1 MDKQKVKKT
10 NLIEKPIVLDPSMQ
24 IGLRQGSL
32 VIQQPTP
39 LGVKQTIFE
48 LTAPPEVKAE
58 IKKRKEEIKS
68 FAYQFA
74 TDAFFTVVSFFVPT
88 IGIFTWPARLMRMG
102 KTAKAI
108 GTFLVNIDKLK
119 AFRYVKPLAEE
130 FKTAF
135 VVYLG
140 EQAVSQFTERV
151 KPTPLFEVYKDFLLG
166 RASIGA
172 FGKGLKAGYKAGKAV
187 AEPLVE
193 FAYSKFP
200 KLPLYV
206 HKALDAFY
214 KTFFGIS
221 REAWL
226 TLNKLAGRLQPHLL
240 EAKVAQELFSALD
253 HPEVKKELEQYVSH
267 LRQGLHRRADL
278 FDDKFYEKIQEK
290 VPGFTRDTLKQ
301 LSDVIYLKLLQMDNL
316 HSPILA
322 SFIERVLQGH
332 PAPTFRDLFWAKIK
346 ADLGE
351 IWEDSK
357 KAFVENAWRMTLG
370 AVKKVGGGVKKLEE
384 KPKEEKQLNNLAL
397 SFMKRLYEDKGMKKY
412 RTGRVVILHYLFEP
426 LFKLHGHDPFALLTK
441 GLKVNVDTKKL
452 GSMVQNLMEKKEQ
465 SFSAFLETLGEY
477 AYKHGTDF
485 FFIRNRV
492 WNLMKGDYR
501 GLQKLW
507 QREYVPIVEQFFEQ
521 YIPRLGFKH
530 PLRRLGL
537 KEATPQDIL
546 EPLDIDRIYSDSL
559 YKFMMRHHPYSVLKP
574 RFYNSIEDILVIGI
588 PSTIVKILIEH
599 PNLMHEPEKL
609 AEAVLKEFGF
619 TGGLTIPK
627 WIANKFVVPQ
637 FMHNLYNHIDEIL
650 RHPEIIA
657 KLSDPLTK
665 VHEFTLMDKTVRMTG
680 GMLDALKDYFI
691 AITGRVS
698 GAWQESKVYT
708 INRLWKRAFLFL
720 SPFFHASALTLS
732 ALALKGNYRITA
744 WDIVGRALMDSL
756 QVTFRGLSHPE
767 YGYMA
772 KEVVETINQLTKQG
786 YKINEIILSGW
797 NEGEALWGNYILT
810 GKNILH
816 ELLKKGDGQAFK
828 ELMKEFEKYELKLK
842 ADKVLNVVHGFERW
856 LWAGYYQGLKL
867 RTAYAL
873 VNAYKKGLLTADDLV
888 KNLNTINYIY
898 GGLHTWYYV
907 NPNLAQFYRLLL
919 FAPDWYLT
927 LFHNFRTWL
936 HGDAPLVMNFF
947 PAILRM
953 RFYLS
958 VYANY
963 AFNGH
968 SPWDNYNLRD
978 PKEWLRLFLKDWPEL
993 FKVHVPIVDSRGHY
1007 RVFTFNLLG
1016 FDIEPLEMV
1025 GILPFMKNLYI
1036 ALSHPTM
1043 SLDQRILK
1051 VSLGTLG
1058 EWIEFWYRKASMMMR
1073 FFIKM
1078 YEATRPKFG
1087 SVKEDAPTAQ
1097 EDFLEAV
1104 QDFAP
1109 LALVQLFVT
1118 LRYPYKATPEVREV
1132 IRVASV
1138 LNTVGL
1144 KTQVRDNLTYLLF
1157 ENRHRKQVVSEILT
1171 RWLENYR
1178 EIKQEEKRLKKE
1190 FGLKVGKSR
1199 DVYKSLLVS
1208 LSHAYYNYYMHPW
1221 LRKNVH
1227 RDFSEIKEEA
1237 KKILLLMR
1245 EDIKAS
1251 ALPNKMKYDLWEAI
1265 KKRFSSELWDAYKTI
1280 AKRDLPEV
1288 IERRIREKRM
1298 REEVE

>member
-1 MDKQKVKKT
+1 MSTKKKDQTIILPPDLEFQK
-10 NLIEKPIVLDPSMQ
+10 S
-24 IGLRQGSL
+24 SL
-32 VIQQPTP
+32 VIEQPTP
-39 LGVKQTIFE
+39 SKVKETVFE

-74 TDAFFTVVSFFVPT
+74 TDTVFTVVSFFVPT
-88 IGIFTWPARLMRMG
+88 VGVLTWPARLLRMG
-102 KTAKAI
+102 KTAEAI
-108 GTFLVNIDKLK
+108 GAFLANVDKLK
-119 AFRYVKPLAEE
+119 AFRYVKPFAEE
-130 FKTAF
+130 FKVAST
-135 VVYLG
+135 VYLG
-140 EQAVSQFTERV
+140 EQAVSHFTDKV

-166 RASIGA
+166 RTFIGA
-172 FGKGLKAGYKAGKAV
+172 FGKGLKAGYKAGK
-187 AEPLVE
+187 EISKTLVD

-200 KLPLYV
+200 QLPNHV
-206 HKALDAFY
+206 NKALNAFY
-214 KTFFGIS
+214 KNFFGIS

-226 TLNKLAGRLQPHLL
+226 TLNKLSGKLQPHLL

-253 HPEVKKELEQYVSH
+253 HPEVKKELEQYVEH

-278 FDDKFYEKIQEK
+278 FDDHFYENIRRFY
-290 VPGFTRDTLKQ
+290 VPNFTRDTLKQ

-316 HSPILA
+316 NSPILA
-322 SFIERVLQGH
+322 SFIERVIQGH

-346 ADLGE
+346 ADLGG

-370 AVKKVGGGVKKLEE
+370 AVKRARGPELTLKG
-384 KPKEEKQLNNLAL
+384 KPKEERQLNKLAL
-397 SFMKRLYEDKGMKKY
+397 YFMRRLYEEEGMKKY

-426 LFKLHGHDPFALLTK
+426 LLKSHGHDPFALLIE

-452 GSMVQNLMEKKEQ
+452 GSMVQNLVKKREQ

-492 WNLMKGDYR
+492 WNLMKGDYK

-546 EPLDIDRIYSDSL
+546 EPLDIDRIYSDSV

-574 RFYNSIEDILVIGI
+574 RFYNSIEDVLVIGI
-588 PSTIVKILIEH
+588 PSTIVRTLIKH

-627 WIANKFVVPQ
+627 WIANKFIVPQ

-650 RHPEIIA
+650 AHPEIVA
-657 KLSDPLTK
+657 KLGDPLTK
-665 VHEFTLMDKTVRMTG
+665 VHEFTLMDKKVKMTG

-691 AITGRVS
+691 AITGRTS

-720 SPFFHASALTLS
+720 SPFFHASALSLS
-732 ALALKGNYRITA
+732 GLALKGNYKITA

-767 YGYMA
+767 FGYMA
-772 KEVVETINQLTKQG
+772 KEVAETINQLTKQG
-786 YKINEIILSGW
+786 YKVNEIMLSGW

-816 ELLKKGDGQAFK
+816 ELLQKGDAEAFK

-842 ADKVLNVVHGFERW
+842 ADKVLNAIHGFERW
-856 LWAGYYQGLKL
+856 LWAGYFQALKL
-867 RTAYAL
+867 RTAYTL

-907 NPNLAQFYRLLL
+907 NPNRAQLYRLLL

-968 SPWDNYNLRD
+968 SLWDNYNLRD

-993 FKVHVPIVDSRGHY
+993 FKLHVPIVDSRGHH

-1025 GILPFMKNLYI
+1025 GILPFMRNLYT

-1043 SLDQRILK
+1043 SFDQRILK
-1051 VSLGTLG
+1051 VSLETLG
-1058 EWIEFWYRKASMMMR
+1058 EWIEFWYRKASMIMR

-1087 SVKEDAPTAQ
+1087 SVKEEAPTAQ
-1097 EDFLEAV
+1097 EIFLEAI

-1109 LALVQLFVT
+1109 LALVQMFGT
-1118 LRYPYKATPEVREV
+1118 LRYPYKGTPEVREV

-1138 LNTVGL
+1138 FNMVGL

-1157 ENRHRKQVVSEILT
+1157 ENRHREQVVSEILT
-1171 RWLENYR
+1171 RWLQNYR
-1178 EIKQEEKRLKKE
+1178 EIKQAERELKKE
-1190 FGLKVGKSR
+1190 FGLKVGKSQ
-1199 DVYKSLLVS
+1199 DVYKSLLAS

-1221 LRKNVH
+1221 LRKNAH
-1227 RDFSEIKEEA
+1227 RDFSEIKEGAED
-1237 KKILLLMR
+1237 ILLLIK
-1245 EDIKAS
+1245 EDIEAS
-1251 ALPNKMKYDLWEAI
+1251 ALPDKMKHDLWRTI
-1265 KKRFSSELWDAYKTI
+1265 RKRFNSELWDAYKTI

-1288 IERRIREKRM
+1288 IERRIQEKQM
-1298 REEVE
+1298 REEVK